1 MAEFCPDCFLEFN
14 PDLTPKDLV
23 TVETVDLC
31 EGCGEI
37 VDEIVL
43 YVITARIFL
52 KVETESVLSI

>member
-14 PDLTPKDLV
+14 PDLTKKDLV

-43 YVITARIFL
+43 YVKKTP
-52 KVETESVLSI
+52 SNNND